1 MSGTMSGTSK
11 RVFLGAALALLI
23 SPLANA
29 QDMGGMNM
37 GGPSEPK
44 PVAPQE
50 DPPPP
55 PPRVAVGE
63 ITGTPGSILML
74 PLYYTPD
81 PKLPVKDVSVE
92 IEFVSNTLKF
102 DKLSAGVAAEEA
114 GATVKGSLVD
124 GKPDDKGIAR
134 SKLTVTAELPTDK
147 ASAGLPDGLMAYL
160 LFQVSIE
167 AKPFAIRMLTKVNSA
182 TDPQSKPVKVN
193 AQNGLVILE
202 LMDMM
207 PEATC
212 FFFTH

>member
-1 MSGTMSGTSK
+1 MTGSKASYTSQL
-11 RVFLGAALALLI
+11 FMGAALALLL
-23 SPLANA
+23 SPFAMA
-29 QDMGGMNM
+29 QGMGGMNM
-37 GGPSEPK
+37 GGPGELK
-44 PVAPQE
+44 PAAPQQ

-81 PKLPVKDVSVE
+81 PKMPVKDIVVD

-102 DKLSAGVAAEEA
+102 QKLSAGVAAEES
-114 GATVKGSLVD
+114 GATVKGEIVD
-124 GKPDDKGIAR
+124 GKADDKGLTR
-134 SKLTVTAELPTDK
+134 SKLTVTASLPSDK
-147 ASAGLPDGLMAYL
+147 AAAGLPDGLLAYL
-160 LFQVSIE
+160 LYQVSLE
-167 AKPFAIRMLTKVNSA
+167 AKPFAIRMATSVKSA
-182 TDPQSKPVKVN
+182 ADPQMKPVKVN
-193 AQNGLVILE
+193 AQNGLVMLE